1 MRKYGNCLTL
11 SNNSCWLLLSQ
22 MSWKWADNGKIEIQT
37 LAGMIWKRCSKQNW
51 WNMLYLRVIPRKSR
65 FYIKSQFWK
74 SFHWGHFL
82 SKDQLVPI
90 AQWAEIFS
98 EEGPYSIFLHSSNF
112 HSFIVML
119 LQYYRIEYVHYENKF
134 TKLASFG
141 FNNSKNIVFYVFLVV
156 RI

>member
-1 MRKYGNCLTL
+1 MTNDDEVESWRLSSFLLAVHYLIELKYSTNVWYNCLTL
-11 SNNSCWLLLSQ
+11 SNNSWRFLLQ
-22 MSWKWADNGKIEIQT
+22 MSWKWGDNGKREIQK
-37 LAGMIWKRCSKQNW
+37 LAEIIWKRCSKQNW

-98 EEGPYSIFLHSSNF
+98 EEGPYSIFLHF
-112 HSFIVML
+112 
-119 LQYYRIEYVHYENKF
+119 YKKF
-134 TKLASFG
+134 VQFS
-141 FNNSKNIVFYVFLVV
+141 
-156 RI
+156 